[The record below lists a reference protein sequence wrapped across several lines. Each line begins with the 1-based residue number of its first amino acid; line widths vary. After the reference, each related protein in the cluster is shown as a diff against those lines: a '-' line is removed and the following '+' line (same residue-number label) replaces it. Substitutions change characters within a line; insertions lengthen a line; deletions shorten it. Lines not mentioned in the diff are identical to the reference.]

1 VLKGQLMALLRSG
14 PGKLNKPLGGKS
26 ATSKAL

>member
-1 VLKGQLMALLRSG
+1 VLDFIDPSDRSG